1 MSLPTDMWM
10 PVSKK
15 LKPLVSDQVSVGAY
29 YNLHKNY
36 SFSVEGYHK
45 WMNHLLDYKDG
56 YNFLP
61 SFVGWEEKLAAG
73 KGWAYGAEFIARKE
87 TGRITG
93 WIGYGLMW
101 SDRQFDEINNGKRFP
116 AKYDNRHKLNIVAN
130 WKINEK
136 LELTGAG
143 LSWNRKPGYG
153 GIEITRIWASL
164 LSLRSYRKEAW
175 TISRSVITYVS
186 PLTTA

>member
-1 MSLPTDMWM
+1 MSPTKRTTGDERLSANELAVFAEDDWAISPIVRANAGLRLNMYNIQKKTYVSLDPRLSVRFLLTRDLSLKASYARMNQYVHQISESYMSLPTDMWM

-36 SFSVEGYHK
+36 SFSVEGYYK

-73 KGWAYGAEFIARKE
+73 KGWAYGAEFI
-87 TGRITG
+87 
-93 WIGYGLMW
+93 
-101 SDRQFDEINNGKRFP
+101 GKR
-116 AKYDNRHKLNIVAN
+116 RGV
-130 WKINEK
+130 
-136 LELTGAG
+136 
-143 LSWNRKPGYG
+143 
-153 GIEITRIWASL
+153 
-164 LSLRSYRKEAW
+164 
-175 TISRSVITYVS
+175 
-186 PLTTA
+186 